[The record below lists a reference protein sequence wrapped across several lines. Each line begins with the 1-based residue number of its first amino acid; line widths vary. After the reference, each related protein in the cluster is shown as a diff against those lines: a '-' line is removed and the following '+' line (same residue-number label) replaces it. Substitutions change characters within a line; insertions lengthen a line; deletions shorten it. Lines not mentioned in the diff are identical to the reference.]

1 MKQVI
6 NINFQGRV
14 VPIEVTAFELLKNY
28 TESLSRH
35 FANEEGK
42 EEIINDIESR
52 IGELFQE
59 RIKNGAT
66 CITEV
71 DVNAIINSMGRPED
85 FEAEEGTTA
94 ANYADANAQQ
104 QSYYEQQ
111 GSTGTHKRLY
121 RDEKN
126 KVLGGVCAGIAN
138 YFGIDTTLVR
148 ILFILTGIGF
158 LAYILLWV
166 FVPNNADG
174 VIGITRKKLYRDSDE
189 KILAGVCSGIGHYFG
204 INPWIPRILFAL
216 PFLSVAFRWGHWG
229 FFNFPDFLSFSFS
242 PGALIVYII
251 LWVVLPEAITT
262 AEKLEMKG
270 EKVDMNSIKES
281 VKGEMKDFQQRA
293 EKFGKEASAFAKEK
307 ATVISTEAQNFT
319 RKHRTGLGDIIATIA
334 KVFAYFIVG
343 TIGFALVMA
352 LFGLAIAAAGLF
364 PLKDFIVRDG
374 WQNLYAWGTLLFFI
388 AVPVIA
394 VITWL
399 IRRLAKAKANS
410 KILKLTFSSLW
421 VLGWV
426 SVVMLAAS
434 LTQDFRYSNINT
446 NSKELVEEEIVLN
459 NPTVNKLELTSVS
472 PIEKYTRRNWL
483 HFSPYSSIDG
493 DTAYVKNYEVRIVK
507 SSNDSFRVTVVK
519 LADGRTRADA
529 ERLASKIN
537 FSGLQ
542 RDSILQLDR
551 GLSINKTDKFR
562 NQRIILTVYVPVGKQ
577 IRIDRSVGWYN
588 NVSIKFNFDANDDWD
603 LVDWNDNAHDW
614 SANITYVMKADGI
627 LYTLDG
633 KPSNYRSRS
642 YTRILENGRVVREG
656 ENINSESGVYRYDDN
671 AADRK
676 ADSLSHLNDSLQRA
690 NEIKI
695 QRQRDSVDKEMQK
708 LERLKEKLD
717 NGNEPSAY
725 ILPSGLPGLSTY
737 M

>member
-1 MKQVI
+1 
-6 NINFQGRV
+6 
-14 VPIEVTAFELLKNY
+14 
-28 TESLSRH
+28 
-35 FANEEGK
+35 
-42 EEIINDIESR
+42 
-52 IGELFQE
+52 
-59 RIKNGAT
+59 
-66 CITEV
+66 
-71 DVNAIINSMGRPED
+71 
-85 FEAEEGTTA
+85 
-94 ANYADANAQQ
+94 
-104 QSYYEQQ
+104 
-111 GSTGTHKRLY
+111 
-121 RDEKN
+121 
-126 KVLGGVCAGIAN
+126 
-138 YFGIDTTLVR
+138 
-148 ILFILTGIGF
+148 
-158 LAYILLWV
+158 
-166 FVPNNADG
+166 
-174 VIGITRKKLYRDSDE
+174 
-189 KILAGVCSGIGHYFG
+189 
-204 INPWIPRILFAL
+204 
-216 PFLSVAFRWGHWG
+216 
-229 FFNFPDFLSFSFS
+229 
-242 PGALIVYII
+242 
-251 LWVVLPEAITT
+251 
-262 AEKLEMKG
+262 
-270 EKVDMNSIKES
+270 
-281 VKGEMKDFQQRA
+281 
-293 EKFGKEASAFAKEK
+293 
-307 ATVISTEAQNFT
+307 
-319 RKHRTGLGDIIATIA
+319 
-334 KVFAYFIVG
+334 
-343 TIGFALVMA
+343 
-352 LFGLAIAAAGLF
+352 
-364 PLKDFIVRDG
+364 
-374 WQNLYAWGTLLFFI
+374 
-388 AVPVIA
+388 
-394 VITWL
+394 
-399 IRRLAKAKANS
+399 
-410 KILKLTFSSLW
+410 
-421 VLGWV
+421 LGWV

-434 LTQDFRYSNINT
+434 LTQDFRYTNINT

-676 ADSLSHLNDSLQRA
+676 ADSLNHLNDSLQRA